1 MGQEFLD
8 VKINLIDPNC
18 QRLGKFK
25 SKKLKK
31 WLVGHGLNDDGS
43 RQELIRRIENFQEHP
58 QLKEPEF
65 ASDEIFNFPI
75 IEANIKR
82 AQNRISGIHQIKLVE
97 VEPTALNI
105 NKIQDGFV
113 VDEDIFNFL
122 NRLIME
128 IEVREECKGM
138 KKKEL
143 QDWLVKE
150 SGCRSNNWLK
160 VNNQELSN
168 RICRHFLK
176 NKQISQAET
185 KKLHK
190 KKEKEKSIITEYQM
204 IFLSALIHDGFP
216 GLIAQVFHL
225 SSNVQITTTK
235 EEYLVCQSFGEQK
248 KFVYKMRKLPYVV
261 RVGDKRAK
269 FLLVFENFMIFGNSP
284 LDEES
289 RFQIHFV
296 YSAEAEDDVEIITG
310 KPFEVMHIFYTTN
323 EEHGFP
329 NKYQARFKKLSEGE
343 VSVIEYFEN
352 NNI

>member
-1 MGQEFLD
+1 MGPD
-8 VKINLIDPNC
+8 
-18 QRLGKFK
+18 
-25 SKKLKK
+25 
-31 WLVGHGLNDDGS
+31 
-43 RQELIRRIENFQEHP
+43 
-58 QLKEPEF
+58 F

-176 NKQISQAET
+176 NKQTSQAET

-216 GLIAQVFHL
+216 
-225 SSNVQITTTK
+225 
-235 EEYLVCQSFGEQK
+235 
-248 KFVYKMRKLPYVV
+248 
-261 RVGDKRAK
+261 
-269 FLLVFENFMIFGNSP
+269 
-284 LDEES
+284 
-289 RFQIHFV
+289 
-296 YSAEAEDDVEIITG
+296 
-310 KPFEVMHIFYTTN
+310 
-323 EEHGFP
+323 
-329 NKYQARFKKLSEGE
+329 
-343 VSVIEYFEN
+343 
-352 NNI
+352 